1 MEHNEITTNFD
12 ELIGSF
18 EELNA
23 SFDKFVLYFEEL
35 QTDLEHYRQKLILDQ
50 QLADFNRGPQP
61 KAARGLAYAP
71 KKS

>member
-23 SFDKFVLYFEEL
+23 SFDKFVLHFEEL
-35 QTDLEHYRQKLILDQ
+35 QSDLEHYRQKLILDQ
-50 QLADFNRGPQP
+50 QLADFNRE
-61 KAARGLAYAP
+61 KRRNRTLN
-71 KKS
+71 